1 MRILN
6 AVFLAVTLPVWALPP
21 PLTVIQQA
29 DDKQFY
35 IVAKAAYPNLY
46 AYPPA
51 FPPLPPPEPVKPPR
65 RKPKP
70 VARKAPKTPK
80 PPDCVCPETGAVYL
94 QAPQSVPAPVKER

>member
-1 MRILN
+1 MKRLLTTLTIL
-6 AVFLAVTLPVWALPP
+6 VLPAWALPP

-35 IVAKAAYPNLY
+35 IVTQARYPDLY

-51 FPPLPPPEPVKPPR
+51 FPPLPTPEPVKPPR

-70 VARKAPKTPK
+70 VARKAPKTSK

-94 QAPQSVPAPVKER
+94 QAPQSVPAPVKEP